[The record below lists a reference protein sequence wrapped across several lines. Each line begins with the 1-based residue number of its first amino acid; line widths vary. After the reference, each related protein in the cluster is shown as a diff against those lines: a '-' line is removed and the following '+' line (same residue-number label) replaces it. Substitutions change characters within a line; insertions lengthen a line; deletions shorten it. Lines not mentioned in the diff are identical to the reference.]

1 MACFCFGTK
10 AQNTTA
16 ADAGERPLPPLEPT
30 TYVLAGPRHS
40 GRRTVAKHLLYA
52 AGFRPD
58 TLAAPQLRRVRLGV
72 QLSAARALLLGAR
85 GGRVPP
91 EATQPL
97 EAAVAQPLDELVA
110 SPERERHFLETAAA
124 FARLDSVHR
133 ACARPGNPA
142 LRNTAT
148 SLFAFPHLFSFV
160 FFLLVFHSSLC
171 LQLLEG
177 ARHVQRVVRADQ
189 DGCAVR

>member
-10 AQNTTA
+10 AQNTA
-16 ADAGERPLPPLEPT
+16 ASDAGERPLPPLEPT
-30 TYVLAGPRHS
+30 TYVLAGPQHS
-40 GRRTVAKHLLYA
+40 GRRTLAKHLLH
-52 AGFRPD
+52 AGGLRAD
-58 TLAAPQLRRVRLGV
+58 TLSAAELRRVRLGV

-91 EATQPL
+91 EAAQPL
-97 EAAVAQPLDELVA
+97 EAEVAQPLDELLA
-110 SPERERHFLETAAA
+110 SPEREHRFIETAAA

-148 SLFAFPHLFSFV
+148 SLFVL
-160 FFLLVFHSSLC
+160 
-171 LQLLEG
+171 
-177 ARHVQRVVRADQ
+177 
-189 DGCAVR
+189 